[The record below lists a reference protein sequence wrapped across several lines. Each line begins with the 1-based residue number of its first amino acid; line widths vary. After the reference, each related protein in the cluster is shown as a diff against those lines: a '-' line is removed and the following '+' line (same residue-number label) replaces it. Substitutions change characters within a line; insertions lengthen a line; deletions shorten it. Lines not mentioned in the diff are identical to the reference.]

1 MAKMG
6 ELKRAAKML
15 GITSSTLRQQGWST
29 ASPERVQAVIDDPPH
44 WLIVAREN
52 RRNERAK
59 QQKRR
64 VDQDTA
70 SRLGIA
76 VRVVSERGISP
87 ADVEG
92 LLAAP
97 SDWLLREQQRQQA
110 QIERHAKDELRRDL
124 TDTLITSVHE
134 AWFQELKHATTDAEV
149 DAIDARW
156 TPEVGGAKREARR
169 LVDEL
174 TPEQVQ
180 ARIDREDQA
189 SREAARYRATRLA
202 RRVFGDASDR

>member
-1 MAKMG
+1 MG
-6 ELKRAAKML
+6 ELKRAAQML
-15 GITSSTLRQQGWST
+15 GITSSTLRQQGWTT
-29 ASPERVQAVIDDPPH
+29 ASPACVQAVLDDRPD
-44 WLIVAREN
+44 WLMVAREN
-52 RRNERAK
+52 RRNKRAK

-64 VDQDTA
+64 VDQGAA

-76 VRVVSERGISP
+76 VRVVRERGIEP

-92 LLAAP
+92 LLAVP
-97 SDWLLREQQRQQA
+97 PDWLLFAQQHQRAQVEQQTT
-110 QIERHAKDELRRDL
+110 DELRRYL

-134 AWFQELKHATTDAEV
+134 MWFQELKRATSDAEV

-156 TPEVGGAKREARR
+156 TPEFGRATREARR

-174 TPEQVQ
+174 TPEQVR

-189 SREAARYRATRLA
+189 AGEAARYRATQLA
-202 RRVFGDASDR
+202 RRAVGDAGGR